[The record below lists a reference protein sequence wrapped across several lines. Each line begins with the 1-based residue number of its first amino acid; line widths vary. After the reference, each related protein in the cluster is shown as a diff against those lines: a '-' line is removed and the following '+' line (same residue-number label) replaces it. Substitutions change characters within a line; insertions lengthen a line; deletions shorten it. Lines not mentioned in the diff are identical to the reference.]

1 MGSLITTSSNDP
13 FTPLNFFVEI
23 YNKTK
28 RKIMFFAKTED
39 CPKNSN
45 IVVGEYR
52 SDGPRP
58 VTDVILSLL
67 GKDN

>member
-1 MGSLITTSSNDP
+1 
-13 FTPLNFFVEI
+13 
-23 YNKTK
+23 
-28 RKIMFFAKTED
+28 MFFARTED

-58 VTDVILSLL
+58 VTDVIFSLL